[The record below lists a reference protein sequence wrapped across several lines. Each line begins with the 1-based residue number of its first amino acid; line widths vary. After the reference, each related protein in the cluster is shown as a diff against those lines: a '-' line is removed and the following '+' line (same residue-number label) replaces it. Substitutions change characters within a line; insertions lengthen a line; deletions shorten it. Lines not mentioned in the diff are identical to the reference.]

1 MLFCIVKDAL
11 LHGKRASFDMAKGA
25 LLKVKRAPFTL
36 LSITTWESE
45 YYETEKYQNP
55 SYS

>member
-11 LHGKRASFDMAKGA
+11 LHGKRA
-25 LLKVKRAPFTL
+25 PFTL
-36 LSITTWESE
+36 PSITIWKSE
-45 YYETEKYQNP
+45 YYKTEKDQIP

>member
-1 MLFCIVKDAL
+1 MLFCIVKD
-11 LHGKRASFDMAKGA
+11 A

>member
-1 MLFCIVKDAL
+1 MLFCIVKD
-11 LHGKRASFDMAKGA
+11 A

-36 LSITTWESE
+36 PSITTWESE
-45 YYETEKYQNP
+45 HYETEKYQNP